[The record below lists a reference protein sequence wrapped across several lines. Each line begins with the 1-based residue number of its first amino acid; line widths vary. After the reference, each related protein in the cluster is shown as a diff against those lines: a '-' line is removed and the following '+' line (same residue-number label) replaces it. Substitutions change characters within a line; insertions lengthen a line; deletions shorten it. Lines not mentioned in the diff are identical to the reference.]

1 LYKTNIQ
8 EAKRKK
14 ERMFSIKKSST
25 LIVIIS
31 ISLLGL
37 FTINAFINTKP
48 AVAPTRS
55 DTSLNF
61 FPNPFEKKSDV
72 PIIDAV
78 NTKNK
83 NLIQQ
88 LISEGKLNDV
98 DSNGNTAM
106 HIIAKKGHYQYPP
119 ADIPKMLI
127 DGGIDI
133 NKKNNE
139 QRTALEIS
147 LLSGWQKIS
156 YLLLDANA
164 DRTVV
169 TKEVVDR
176 ITCPDCKKL
185 VREYKLIQ

>member
-1 LYKTNIQ
+1 
-8 EAKRKK
+8 
-14 ERMFSIKKSST
+14 MFSIKKSSA
-25 LIVIIS
+25 LIAIIS
-31 ISLLGL
+31 LSLLGL
-37 FTINAFINTKP
+37 FTINAFINSKP
-48 AVAPTRS
+48 TVASPRS

-61 FPNPFEKKSDV
+61 FPNPFEKKSDI

-78 NTKNK
+78 NTKNT
-83 NLIQQ
+83 NLIKI
-88 LISEGKLNDV
+88 LISEGKVNEV

-106 HIIAKKGHYQYPP
+106 HVIAKKGHYSYPP
-119 ADIPKMLI
+119 ADIPKILI

-164 DRTVV
+164 DRSVV

-176 ITCPDCKKL
+176 VTCPDCKR
-185 VREYKLIQ
+185 VIREYKLIQ